1 MYACVFDVHSL
12 SHFLAIETEI
22 TRYAD
27 DATYCTTD
35 RQLIIMHVC
44 RYHISHIVDNWN
56 VRIHNY

>member
-1 MYACVFDVHSL
+1 MYISAAFLLCMYACVFDIHSL

-27 DATYCTTD
+27 NATYCTTD

-44 RYHISHIVDNWN
+44 S
-56 VRIHNY
+56 